1 MKIIPVALGAVAAA
15 GAAVSVVLFLANGR
29 LEQELARASTQGAS
43 LQAELTSAARGQ
55 AGLEERLAGTAAE
68 LAETRARVAAAD
80 ERATQ
85 AARAADDLR
94 SQLVA
99 GAEATARLQAE
110 AGELREALAL
120 SKLEV
125 SSAGADEIAAYEATI
140 AALEERIAGLEAA
153 AAPAPAEAVA
163 SEPPAPAAPVPVAS
177 VGPDSAFV
185 VLAYGTEEG
194 ARPAQT
200 LAIRRGTQ
208 TLATVLITEVHAR
221 HAIAQVQP
229 DTLRSGLHPGDL
241 ATIAF
246 LP

>member
-1 MKIIPVALGAVAAA
+1 MKIIPLALGFLATA
-15 GAAVSVVLFLANGR
+15 GATLSVTLFLSKSR
-29 LEQELARASTQGAS
+29 LEQALTHASAQVAG
-43 LQAELTSAARGQ
+43 LQADLNSATRRQ
-55 AGLEERLAGTAAE
+55 TTLEERLASATAE

-80 ERATQ
+80 ERAVQ
-85 AARAADDLR
+85 ATREAGDLR
-94 SQLVA
+94 SRLAA
-99 GAEATARLQAE
+99 GAETTARLQAE

-153 AAPAPAEAVA
+153 AAPAPLEAVA

-185 VLAYGTEEG
+185 VLAYGAEDG

-229 DTLRSGLHPGDL
+229 DTLRGGLHPGDL
-241 ATIAF
+241 AAIAF